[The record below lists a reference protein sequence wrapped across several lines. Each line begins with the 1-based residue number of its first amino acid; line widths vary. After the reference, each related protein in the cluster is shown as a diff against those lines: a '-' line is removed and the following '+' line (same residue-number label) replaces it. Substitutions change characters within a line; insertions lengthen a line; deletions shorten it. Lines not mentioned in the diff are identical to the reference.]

1 MKLTQSML
9 LTKEQRRG
17 NAIVVV
23 LFSIIVMFA
32 AQFLIILPT
41 QQKGINVGLAEVM
54 VSFLSVVVIGVILL
68 YAVLIEK
75 RTPASFGFKKAG
87 SVKKYFFGLAIGS
100 GIIFSVFVVNALF
113 STIDVQVNL
122 SQVSWLYL
130 AGSVVGY
137 FFQGMMEEVLCRGL
151 IMNTLSARYNVWTG
165 IIINSLIFS
174 ILHAAGFT
182 LATVNL
188 FLAGLLF
195 SLLFYLTDN
204 LFFVSAIH
212 SAWNFI
218 LGPVLGVSVSGMR
231 SYSSVLKT
239 DSLPQYNGLNGGDYG
254 FEGGIVLTVV
264 LVVIIAYAL
273 YQINKKPSLVE

>member
-32 AQFLIILPT
+32 AQFLVILPT

-68 YAVLIEK
+68 YAFLVEK
-75 RTPASFGFKKAG
+75 RTPPSFGFKKAG
-87 SVKKYFFGLAIGS
+87 SVKKYFLGLAIGS
-100 GIIFSVFVVNALF
+100 SIILSVFVINALF
-113 STIDVQVNL
+113 SAIDVQNNL

-130 AGSVVGY
+130 AGSVIGY

-151 IMNTLSARYNVWTG
+151 IMNTLSARYNVWTR
-165 IIINSLIFS
+165 IIANSVIFS

-182 LATVNL
+182 LATLNL

-231 SYSSVLKT
+231 NYSSVLKT
-239 DSLPQYNGLNGGDYG
+239 NSLPQHSSLNGGIYG
-254 FEGGIVLTVV
+254 FEGGAVLTVV

-273 YQINKKPSLVE
+273 YRIKKKFSVA

>member
-68 YAVLIEK
+68 YAFLIEK

-113 STIDVQVNL
+113 SAIDVQVNL

-212 SAWNFI
+212 SARNFI

-239 DSLPQYNGLNGGDYG
+239 DSLPQHNGLNGGDYG
-254 FEGGIVLTVV
+254 FEGGGVLTVV